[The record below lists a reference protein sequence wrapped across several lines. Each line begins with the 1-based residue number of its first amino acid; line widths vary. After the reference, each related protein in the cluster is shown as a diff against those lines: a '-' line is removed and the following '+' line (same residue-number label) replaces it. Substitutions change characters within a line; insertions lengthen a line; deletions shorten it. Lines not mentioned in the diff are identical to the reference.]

1 MSGDLNILALMLEA
15 GIIVQLVV
23 LLLVLFSVLS
33 WAIAFSKYK
42 EVKNVEKENKKF
54 LSNFQSLSS
63 FNHVP
68 ELLNGEGNSF
78 FGVILHHCY
87 REYALIQDAK
97 GAENLESYFSRFGFS
112 TIERASFSAVSSGV
126 IKLKANLN
134 YLASI
139 GSIAPFVGLFG
150 TVIGIIN
157 SFQGLAEGGGSLQAV
172 APGIAEAL
180 VATAIGLAAAI
191 PAVWFYNQLSIR
203 VGKIQTEMENFS
215 QDLINLVER
224 SV

>member
-87 REYALIQDAK
+87 RE
-97 GAENLESYFSRFGFS
+97 
-112 TIERASFSAVSSGV
+112 
-126 IKLKANLN
+126 
-134 YLASI
+134 
-139 GSIAPFVGLFG
+139 
-150 TVIGIIN
+150 
-157 SFQGLAEGGGSLQAV
+157 
-172 APGIAEAL
+172 
-180 VATAIGLAAAI
+180 
-191 PAVWFYNQLSIR
+191 
-203 VGKIQTEMENFS
+203 
-215 QDLINLVER
+215 
-224 SV
+224 